1 MHEQGGRG
9 IYIYDMWLSLAIKN
23 MALHATPLEFLPH
36 ATRTIYALASE
47 IGLLVAGHACVLAR
61 ALHRGSKNNSGNWR
75 CRMSV
80 VRWMHVGGAKSIGLF
95 AIQKKYDRKTAL
107 WAVVASKLDSR
118 MFIVLLRGKS
128 EGWTNKCHERTHGTE
143 QGPFSD
149 CFRKTYSERR

>member
-1 MHEQGGRG
+1 
-9 IYIYDMWLSLAIKN
+9 
-23 MALHATPLEFLPH
+23 
-36 ATRTIYALASE
+36 
-47 IGLLVAGHACVLAR
+47 
-61 ALHRGSKNNSGNWR
+61 
-75 CRMSV
+75 MSV

-128 EGWTNKCHERTHGTE
+128 EGWTNERHERTHGRE

-149 CFRKTYSERR
+149 SFDPTCNYFAALSIS

>member
-1 MHEQGGRG
+1 M
-9 IYIYDMWLSLAIKN
+9 AITCYKN
-23 MALHATPLEFLPH
+23 YGTPPNSTGVP
-36 ATRTIYALASE
+36 ATRTRYALASE
-47 IGLLVAGHACVLAR
+47 IGLLAGHACVLTH

-80 VRWMHVGGAKSIGLF
+80 VRWMHVGGAMSIGLF

-128 EGWTNKCHERTHGTE
+128 EGWTNARHEMSHPTE

-149 CFRKTYSERR
+149 SFDPPCNYFAALPIS

>member
-1 MHEQGGRG
+1 M
-9 IYIYDMWLSLAIKN
+9 AITCYKN
-23 MALHATPLEFLPH
+23 YGTPPNSTGVP
-36 ATRTIYALASE
+36 ATRTSYALASE
-47 IGLLVAGHACVLAR
+47 IGLLAGHACVLAR

-128 EGWTNKCHERTHGTE
+128 EGGSNERHEMSHPTE

-149 CFRKTYSERR
+149 SFDPTCSEQR